1 MRLTFDGPGSFLYN
15 KVRNLMG
22 GILMNRTDSFFAS
35 VCSLAIPVALQSM
48 LQASFSI
55 VDQIMIG
62 QLGSVAVAGVG
73 LAGKFASIYS
83 VIVSAVG
90 VVAGIMISQ
99 YLGQKNSREVRR
111 SFFVNLLISL
121 GLAAVFTLL
130 CGGFPAQIMG
140 LYTTDAPMGQAAAA
154 YLRIITATFLPIA
167 GATLLSTLLRCMEKA
182 QLPLYAS
189 IASAVLNTGLNYILI
204 FGKLGLPA
212 MGASG
217 AAIATVISTWVNFLM
232 MLVMLGS
239 HGGVLRKAGDFRKIG
254 KFNLKQYL
262 AMLLPILV
270 CEFLWSLGENI
281 YAAIY
286 GHMGTDASAAM
297 MLINPIQALV
307 IGALCGLSQ
316 AASVIIGKKLGSKE
330 HDDAYRDSWR
340 LIRYGFFGAVI
351 LSALVVVTSPLYV
364 QIYQVDA
371 AVKLLTRQILTA
383 YALVAPFK
391 VLNMIAGGGILRS
404 GGKTNYVMFIDMI
417 GTWVFGVPLGLLS
430 AFVWKLPI
438 PYVYFL
444 LSLEECVR
452 FAITVVILRSKR
464 WMQSLEG

>member
-1 MRLTFDGPGSFLYN
+1 MCQR
-15 KVRNLMG
+15 
-22 GILMNRTDSFFAS
+22 DSFFSS

-62 QLGSVAVAGVG
+62 QLGSVSVAGVG

-99 YLGQKNSREVRR
+99 YLGQKREVRR
-111 SFFVNLLISL
+111 SFLVNLLIAV
-121 GLAAVFTLL
+121 GLAGVFTLL

-140 LYTTDAPMGQAAAA
+140 LYTTDAPMRQSASV
-154 YLRIITATFLPIA
+154 YLQIITATYLPLA
-167 GATLLSTLLRCMEKA
+167 GATLLSTLLRCMDKA

-189 IASAVLNTGLNYILI
+189 IASAVLNTGLNYLLI
-204 FGKLGLPA
+204 FGRLGLPA

-217 AAIATVISTWVNFLM
+217 AAIATVISTWVNFLL
-232 MLVMLGS
+232 MLAMLGR
-239 HGGVLRKAGDFRKIG
+239 HGALLKTAGNSGEKMR
-254 KFNLKQYL
+254 KFNLMQYFS
-262 AMLLPILV
+262 MLMPILV

-297 MLINPIQALV
+297 TLINPVQSLV

-316 AASVIIGKKLGSKE
+316 AASVIIGKELGSRE
-330 HDDAYRDSWR
+330 YNQAYRDSWR
-340 LIRYGFFGAVI
+340 LIRYGLFGAVI
-351 LSALVVVTSPLYV
+351 LSALVVVASPLYV
-364 QIYQVDA
+364 QIYQVDD
-371 AVKLLTRQILTA
+371 AVKLLTRQILLA
-383 YALVAPFK
+383 YALIAPFK

-404 GGKTNYVMFIDMI
+404 GGKTNYVMWIDMI

-430 AFVWKLPI
+430 AFVWKLSI
-438 PYVYFL
+438 PCVYFI

-452 FAITVVILRSKR
+452 FGITVLALRSKR
-464 WMQSLEG
+464 WMQSLGA

>member
-1 MRLTFDGPGSFLYN
+1 
-15 KVRNLMG
+15 
-22 GILMNRTDSFFAS
+22 MNRKSSFFAS
-35 VCSLAIPVALQSM
+35 VCALAIPVALQSM

-62 QLGSVAVAGVG
+62 QLGSVSVAGVG

-111 SFFVNLLISL
+111 SFYVNLLICV
-121 GLAAVFTLL
+121 GLAGFFTLL
-130 CGGFPAQIMG
+130 CGGFPTQIMG
-140 LYTTDAPMGQAAAA
+140 LYTTDVPMTQAAAS
-154 YLRIITATFLPIA
+154 YLLIISATFLPIA
-167 GATLLSTLLRCMEKA
+167 GATLMSTLLRCMEKA

-189 IASAVLNTGLNYILI
+189 IASAVLNTGMNYVLI
-204 FGKLGLPA
+204 FGELGLPA

-217 AAIATVISTWVNFLM
+217 AAIATVISTWVNFLL
-232 MLVMLGS
+232 MLAMLGRN
-239 HGGVLRKAGDFRKIG
+239 GAVLKTASDAAIG
-254 KFNLKQYL
+254 KFNLRQYL
-262 AMLLPILV
+262 GILLPILV

-286 GHMGTDASAAM
+286 GHMGTEASAAM
-297 MLINPIQALV
+297 TLINPIQSLV

-330 HDDAYRDSWR
+330 YEDAYRDSWR

-351 LSALVVVTSPLYV
+351 LSALVVITSPLYV
-364 QIYQVDA
+364 EIYQVDA
-371 AVKLLTRQILTA
+371 AVKMLTRQILVA
-383 YALVAPFK
+383 YAMVAPFK
-391 VLNMIAGGGILRS
+391 VLNMIAGGGIVRS
-404 GGKTNYVMFIDMI
+404 GGKTNYVMIVDMI

-430 AFVWKLPI
+430 AFVWKLSI
-438 PYVYFL
+438 PYVYFI

-452 FAITVVILRSKR
+452 FTITVFILRSKR
-464 WMQSLEG
+464 WMQSLEV

>member
-1 MRLTFDGPGSFLYN
+1 
-15 KVRNLMG
+15 
-22 GILMNRTDSFFAS
+22 MNRKNSFFAS
-35 VCSLAIPVALQSM
+35 VCSLAVPVALQSM

-62 QLGSVAVAGVG
+62 QLGSVSVAGVG

-99 YLGQKNSREVRR
+99 YLGQKNQREVRR

-121 GLAAVFTLL
+121 GLACVFTLL
-130 CGGFPAQIMG
+130 CGGFPSQIMG
-140 LYTTDAPMGQAAAA
+140 LYTTDAPMGQTASS

-189 IASAVLNTGLNYILI
+189 IASAVLNTALNYVLI

-212 MGASG
+212 MGANG
-217 AAIATVISTWVNFLM
+217 AAIATVISTWVNFLL
-232 MLVMLGS
+232 MLVMLGRNGS
-239 HGGVLRKAGDFRKIG
+239 VLKASGRAG
-254 KFNLKQYL
+254 KFNLRQYL
-262 AMLLPILV
+262 SMLLPILV

-286 GHMGTDASAAM
+286 GHMGTEASAAM
-297 MLINPIQALV
+297 MLINPIQSLV
-307 IGALCGLSQ
+307 IGALCGRSQ
-316 AASVIIGKKLGSKE
+316 AASVIIGKKLGSRE
-330 HDDAYRDSWR
+330 YDDAYRDSWR
-340 LIRYGFFGAVI
+340 LIRYGFIGSVI
-351 LSALVVVTSPLYV
+351 LSVLVVLASPMYV
-364 QIYQVDA
+364 EIYQVDA
-371 AVKLLTRQILTA
+371 AVKLLTRRILTA

-391 VLNMIAGGGILRS
+391 VLNMIAGGGIIRS

-452 FAITVVILRSKR
+452 FAITVFILRGKR

>member
-1 MRLTFDGPGSFLYN
+1 MCQR
-15 KVRNLMG
+15 
-22 GILMNRTDSFFAS
+22 DSFFSS

-62 QLGSVAVAGVG
+62 QLGSVSVAGVG

-99 YLGQKNSREVRR
+99 YLGQKNQREVRR
-111 SFFVNLLISL
+111 SFLVNLLIAV
-121 GLAAVFTLL
+121 GLAGVFTLL

-140 LYTTDAPMGQAAAA
+140 LYTTDTPMRQSASV
-154 YLRIITATFLPIA
+154 YLQIITATYLPLA
-167 GATLLSTLLRCMEKA
+167 GATLLSTLLRCMDKA

-189 IASAVLNTGLNYILI
+189 IASAVLNTGLNYLLI
-204 FGKLGLPA
+204 FGRLGLPA

-217 AAIATVISTWVNFLM
+217 AAIATVISTWVNFLL
-232 MLVMLGS
+232 MLAMLGRHS
-239 HGGVLRKAGDFRKIG
+239 ALLKTAGKSGEKMG
-254 KFNLKQYL
+254 KFNLMQYFS
-262 AMLLPILV
+262 MLMPILV

-297 MLINPIQALV
+297 TLINPVQSLV

-316 AASVIIGKKLGSKE
+316 AASVIIGKELGSRE
-330 HDDAYRDSWR
+330 YNQAYRDSWR
-340 LIRYGFFGAVI
+340 LIRYGLFGAVI
-351 LSALVVVTSPLYV
+351 LSALVVVASPLYV
-364 QIYQVDA
+364 QIYQVDD
-371 AVKLLTRQILTA
+371 AVKLLTRQILLA
-383 YALVAPFK
+383 YALIAPFK

-404 GGKTNYVMFIDMI
+404 GGKTNYVMWIDMI

-430 AFVWKLPI
+430 AFVWKLSI
-438 PYVYFL
+438 PCVYFI

-452 FAITVVILRSKR
+452 FGITVLALRSKR
-464 WMQSLEG
+464 WMQSLGA

>member
-1 MRLTFDGPGSFLYN
+1 
-15 KVRNLMG
+15 
-22 GILMNRTDSFFAS
+22 MNRKDGFFAS
-35 VCSLAIPVALQSM
+35 VCALAIPVALQSM

-62 QLGSVAVAGVG
+62 QLGSVSVAGVG

-111 SFFVNLLISL
+111 SFSVNLLIAL
-121 GLAAVFTLL
+121 GLAGVFTLL
-130 CGGFPAQIMG
+130 CGGFPSQIMG
-140 LYTTDAPMGQAAAA
+140 LYTTDAPMGQAASS

-189 IASAVLNTGLNYILI
+189 IASAVLNTALNYVLI

-212 MGASG
+212 MGANG
-217 AAIATVISTWVNFLM
+217 AAIATVISTWVNFLL
-232 MLVMLGS
+232 MLVMLGRNGS
-239 HGGVLRKAGDFRKIG
+239 VLKASGRAG
-254 KFNLKQYL
+254 KFNLRQYL
-262 AMLLPILV
+262 SILLPILV

-286 GHMGTDASAAM
+286 GHMGTEASAAM
-297 MLINPIQALV
+297 MLINPIQSLV

-316 AASVIIGKKLGSKE
+316 AASVIIGKKLGSRE
-330 HDDAYRDSWR
+330 YDDAYRDSWR
-340 LIRYGFFGAVI
+340 LIRYGFIGSVI
-351 LSALVVVTSPLYV
+351 LSVLVVLASPMYV
-364 QIYQVDA
+364 EIYQVDA

-391 VLNMIAGGGILRS
+391 VLNMIAGGGIIRS

-452 FAITVVILRSKR
+452 FAITVFILRGKR

>member
-1 MRLTFDGPGSFLYN
+1 MCQR
-15 KVRNLMG
+15 
-22 GILMNRTDSFFAS
+22 DSFFSS

-62 QLGSVAVAGVG
+62 QLGSVSVAGVG

-99 YLGQKNSREVRR
+99 YLGQKNQREVRR
-111 SFFVNLLISL
+111 SFLVNLLIAV
-121 GLAAVFTLL
+121 GLAGVFTLL

-140 LYTTDAPMGQAAAA
+140 LYTTDAPMRQSASV
-154 YLRIITATFLPIA
+154 YLQIITATYLPLA
-167 GATLLSTLLRCMEKA
+167 GATLLSTLLRCMDKA

-189 IASAVLNTGLNYILI
+189 IASAVLNTGLNYLLI
-204 FGKLGLPA
+204 FGRLGLPA

-217 AAIATVISTWVNFLM
+217 AAIATVISTWVNFLL
-232 MLVMLGS
+232 MLAMLGR
-239 HGGVLRKAGDFRKIG
+239 HGALLKTAGNSGEKMG
-254 KFNLKQYL
+254 KFNLMQYFS
-262 AMLLPILV
+262 MLMPILV

-297 MLINPIQALV
+297 TLINPVQSLV

-316 AASVIIGKKLGSKE
+316 AASVIIGKELGSRE
-330 HDDAYRDSWR
+330 YNQAYRDSWR
-340 LIRYGFFGAVI
+340 LIRYGLFGAVI
-351 LSALVVVTSPLYV
+351 LSALVVVASPLYV
-364 QIYQVDA
+364 QIYQVDD
-371 AVKLLTRQILTA
+371 AVKLLTRQILLA
-383 YALVAPFK
+383 YALIAPFK

-404 GGKTNYVMFIDMI
+404 GGKTNYVMWIDMI

-430 AFVWKLPI
+430 AFVWKLSI
-438 PYVYFL
+438 PCVYFI

-452 FAITVVILRSKR
+452 FGITVLALRSKR
-464 WMQSLEG
+464 WMQSLGA

>member
-1 MRLTFDGPGSFLYN
+1 
-15 KVRNLMG
+15 
-22 GILMNRTDSFFAS
+22 MNRKSSFFAS
-35 VCSLAIPVALQSM
+35 VCSLAVPVALQSM

-62 QLGSVAVAGVG
+62 QLGSVSVAGVG

-99 YLGQKNSREVRR
+99 YLGQKNQREVRR
-111 SFFVNLLISL
+111 SFFVNLLIAL
-121 GLAAVFTLL
+121 GLACVFTLL
-130 CGGFPAQIMG
+130 CGGFPSQIMG
-140 LYTTDAPMGQAAAA
+140 LYTTDVPMGQAAAA
-154 YLRIITATFLPIA
+154 YLRIITATFVPIA
-167 GATLLSTLLRCMEKA
+167 GATMLSTLLRCLEKA

-189 IASAVLNTGLNYILI
+189 IASAVLNTALNYVLI

-212 MGASG
+212 MGANG
-217 AAIATVISTWVNFLM
+217 AAIATVISTWVNFLL
-232 MLVMLGS
+232 MLVMLGRNGS
-239 HGGVLRKAGDFRKIG
+239 VLKASGRAG
-254 KFNLKQYL
+254 KFNLRQYL
-262 AMLLPILV
+262 SMLLPILV

-286 GHMGTDASAAM
+286 GHMGTEASAAM
-297 MLINPIQALV
+297 MLINPIQSLV

-316 AASVIIGKKLGSKE
+316 AASVIIGKKLGSRE
-330 HDDAYRDSWR
+330 YDDAYRDSWR
-340 LIRYGFFGAVI
+340 LIRYGFIGSVI
-351 LSALVVVTSPLYV
+351 LSVLVVLASPMYV
-364 QIYQVDA
+364 EIYQVDA
-371 AVKLLTRQILTA
+371 AVKLLTRQILLA

-391 VLNMIAGGGILRS
+391 VLNMIAGGGVIRS

-444 LSLEECVR
+444 LSLEECIR

-464 WMQSLEG
+464 WMQSLKG

>member
-1 MRLTFDGPGSFLYN
+1 M
-15 KVRNLMG
+15 
-22 GILMNRTDSFFAS
+22 
-35 VCSLAIPVALQSM
+35 
-48 LQASFSI
+48 
-55 VDQIMIG
+55 
-62 QLGSVAVAGVG
+62 AGVG

-111 SFFVNLLISL
+111 SFFVNLLIAL
-121 GLAAVFTLL
+121 GLAGVFTLL
-130 CGGFPAQIMG
+130 CGGFSSQIMG
-140 LYTTDAPMGQAAAA
+140 LYTTDTPMGQAASS

-189 IASAVLNTGLNYILI
+189 IASAVLNTALNYVLI

-212 MGASG
+212 MGANG
-217 AAIATVISTWVNFLM
+217 AAIATVISTWVNFLL
-232 MLVMLGS
+232 MLVMLGRNGS
-239 HGGVLRKAGDFRKIG
+239 VLKASGRAG
-254 KFNLKQYL
+254 KFNLRQYL
-262 AMLLPILV
+262 SMLLPILV

-286 GHMGTDASAAM
+286 GHMGTEASAAM
-297 MLINPIQALV
+297 TLINPIQSLV

-330 HDDAYRDSWR
+330 YEDAYRDSWR

-351 LSALVVVTSPLYV
+351 LSILVVIASPLYV
-364 QIYQVDA
+364 EIYQVDA
-371 AVKLLTRQILTA
+371 AVKLLTRQILIA
-383 YALVAPFK
+383 YALIAPFK
-391 VLNMIAGGGILRS
+391 VLNMIAGGGIVRS
-404 GGKTNYVMFIDMI
+404 GGKTNYVMIVDMI
-417 GTWVFGVPLGLLS
+417 GTWMFGVPLGLLS
-430 AFVWKLPI
+430 AFVWKLSI
-438 PYVYFL
+438 PNVYFI

-452 FAITVVILRSKR
+452 FTITVFILRSKR

>member
-1 MRLTFDGPGSFLYN
+1 
-15 KVRNLMG
+15 
-22 GILMNRTDSFFAS
+22 MNHKSSFFAS
-35 VCSLAIPVALQSM
+35 VCSLAVPVALQSM

-62 QLGSVAVAGVG
+62 QLGSVSVAGVG

-99 YLGQKNSREVRR
+99 YLGQKNQREVRR
-111 SFFVNLLISL
+111 SFFVNLLIVL
-121 GLAAVFTLL
+121 GLACVFTLL
-130 CGGFPAQIMG
+130 CGGFPSQIMG
-140 LYTTDAPMGQAAAA
+140 LYTTDVPMGQAAAA
-154 YLRIITATFLPIA
+154 YLRIITATFVPIA
-167 GATLLSTLLRCMEKA
+167 GATMLSTLLRCLEKA

-189 IASAVLNTGLNYILI
+189 IASAVLNTVLNYVLI
-204 FGKLGLPA
+204 FGRLGLPA

-217 AAIATVISTWVNFLM
+217 AAIATVISTWVNFLL
-232 MLVMLGS
+232 MLVMLSRNGS
-239 HGGVLRKAGDFRKIG
+239 VLNASGRAG
-254 KFNLKQYL
+254 KFNLRQYL

-286 GHMGTDASAAM
+286 GHMGTEASAAM
-297 MLINPIQALV
+297 MLINPIQSLV

-330 HDDAYRDSWR
+330 YDEAYRDSWR
-340 LIRYGFFGAVI
+340 LIRYGFIGSVI
-351 LSALVVVTSPLYV
+351 LSALVVATSPMYV
-364 QIYQVDA
+364 EIYQVDA
-371 AVKLLTRQILTA
+371 AVKLLTRQILLA

-391 VLNMIAGGGILRS
+391 VLNMIAGGGVIRS

-464 WMQSLEG
+464 WMQSLKG

>member
-1 MRLTFDGPGSFLYN
+1 
-15 KVRNLMG
+15 
-22 GILMNRTDSFFAS
+22 MNRQNSFFAS
-35 VCSLAIPVALQSM
+35 VCALAVPVALQSM

-62 QLGSVAVAGVG
+62 QLGSVSVAGVG

-111 SFFVNLLISL
+111 SFSVNLLIAL
-121 GLAAVFTLL
+121 GLAGVFTLL
-130 CGGFPAQIMG
+130 CGGFPSQIMG
-140 LYTTDAPMGQAAAA
+140 LYTTDAPKGQAASS

-189 IASAVLNTGLNYILI
+189 IASAVLNTALNYVLI

-212 MGASG
+212 MGANG
-217 AAIATVISTWVNFLM
+217 AAIATVISTWVNFLL
-232 MLVMLGS
+232 MLVMLGRNGS
-239 HGGVLRKAGDFRKIG
+239 VLKASGRAG
-254 KFNLKQYL
+254 KFNLRQYL
-262 AMLLPILV
+262 SMLLPILV

-286 GHMGTDASAAM
+286 GHMGTEASAAM
-297 MLINPIQALV
+297 MLINPIQSLV

-316 AASVIIGKKLGSKE
+316 AASVIIGKKLGSRE
-330 HDDAYRDSWR
+330 YDDAYRDSWR
-340 LIRYGFFGAVI
+340 LIRYGFIGSVI
-351 LSALVVVTSPLYV
+351 LSVLVVLASPIYV
-364 QIYQVDA
+364 EIYQVDA
-371 AVKLLTRQILTA
+371 AVKLLTRRILTA

-391 VLNMIAGGGILRS
+391 VLNMIAGGGIIRS

-452 FAITVVILRSKR
+452 FAITVFILRGKR

>member
-1 MRLTFDGPGSFLYN
+1 
-15 KVRNLMG
+15 
-22 GILMNRTDSFFAS
+22 MNRKSSFFAS
-35 VCSLAIPVALQSM
+35 VCSLAVPVALQSM

-62 QLGSVAVAGVG
+62 QLGSVSVAGVG

-99 YLGQKNSREVRR
+99 YLGQKNQREVRR
-111 SFFVNLLISL
+111 SFFVNLLIVL
-121 GLAAVFTLL
+121 GLACVFTLL
-130 CGGFPAQIMG
+130 CGGFPSQIMG
-140 LYTTDAPMGQAAAA
+140 LYTTDVPMGQAAAA
-154 YLRIITATFLPIA
+154 YLRIITATFVPIA
-167 GATLLSTLLRCMEKA
+167 GATMLSTLLRCLEKA

-189 IASAVLNTGLNYILI
+189 IASAVLNTVLNYVLI
-204 FGKLGLPA
+204 FGRLGLPA

-217 AAIATVISTWVNFLM
+217 AAIATVISTWVSFLL
-232 MLVMLGS
+232 MLAMLGRNGS
-239 HGGVLRKAGDFRKIG
+239 VLKASGRAG
-254 KFNLKQYL
+254 KFNLRQYL

-286 GHMGTDASAAM
+286 GHMGTEASAAM
-297 MLINPIQALV
+297 MLINPIQSLV

-330 HDDAYRDSWR
+330 YDEAYRDSWR
-340 LIRYGFFGAVI
+340 LIRYGFIGSVI
-351 LSALVVVTSPLYV
+351 LSALVVATSPMYV
-364 QIYQVDA
+364 EIYQVDA
-371 AVKLLTRQILTA
+371 AVKLLTRQILLA

-391 VLNMIAGGGILRS
+391 VLNMIAGGGVIRS
-404 GGKTNYVMFIDMI
+404 GGKTNYVMSIDMI

-438 PYVYFL
+438 PCVYFL

-464 WMQSLEG
+464 WMQSLKG

>member
-1 MRLTFDGPGSFLYN
+1 MCQR
-15 KVRNLMG
+15 
-22 GILMNRTDSFFAS
+22 DSFFSS

-62 QLGSVAVAGVG
+62 QLGSVSVAGVG

-99 YLGQKNSREVRR
+99 YLGQKNQREARR
-111 SFFVNLLISL
+111 SFLVTLLIAA
-121 GLAAVFTLL
+121 GLAGVFTLR
-130 CGGFPAQIMG
+130 CGGCRAQIMG
-140 LYTTDAPMGQAAAA
+140 LYTTDAPMRQSASV
-154 YLRIITATFLPIA
+154 YLQIITATYLPLA
-167 GATLLSTLLRCMEKA
+167 GATLLSTLLRCMDKA

-189 IASAVLNTGLNYILI
+189 IASAVLNTGLNYLLI
-204 FGKLGLPA
+204 FGRLGLPA

-217 AAIATVISTWVNFLM
+217 AAIATVISTWVNFLL
-232 MLVMLGS
+232 MLAMLGRHS
-239 HGGVLRKAGDFRKIG
+239 ALLKTAGNSGEKMG
-254 KFNLKQYL
+254 KFNLMQYFS
-262 AMLLPILV
+262 MLMPILV

-297 MLINPIQALV
+297 TLINPVQSLV

-316 AASVIIGKKLGSKE
+316 AASVIIGKELGSRE
-330 HDDAYRDSWR
+330 YNQAYRDSWR
-340 LIRYGFFGAVI
+340 LIRYGLFGAVI
-351 LSALVVVTSPLYV
+351 LSALVVVASPLYV
-364 QIYQVDA
+364 QIYQVDD
-371 AVKLLTRQILTA
+371 AVKLLTRQILLA
-383 YALVAPFK
+383 YALIAPFK

-404 GGKTNYVMFIDMI
+404 GGKTNYVMWIDMI

-430 AFVWKLPI
+430 AFVWKLSI
-438 PYVYFL
+438 PCVYFI

-452 FAITVVILRSKR
+452 FGITVLALRSKR
-464 WMQSLEG
+464 WMQSLGA